1 MYAYPLLDE
10 WEHPCRREA
19 KAITIRSSN
28 TENCDNLDLAASLF
42 SLLNSQTVCTR
53 SRMSPPP
60 QAGYGNWK
68 FEWPLPKM
76 SAPHL
81 PRVHLKADRCPAF
94 DIVCGIGSSISP
106 QLPPYL
112 DPVQLEDYFR
122 CLRGISAQGQ
132 VAWGGEDACGPKPD
146 HYTDHRLWNERPF
159 HRNDEGRYFG
169 DRARGADHR
178 HLPFGAGVRCA
189 RWCAHDFA
197 GVLVLSNRHDP
208 HGDR

>member
-42 SLLNSQTVCTR
+42 SLPNSQTVCTR

-81 PRVHLKADRCPAF
+81 PPGAPESRSMPSVPDCVRYRSF
-94 DIVCGIGSSISP
+94 DFSTITSVP
-106 QLPPYL
+106 
-112 DPVQLEDYFR
+112 
-122 CLRGISAQGQ
+122 
-132 VAWGGEDACGPKPD
+132 
-146 HYTDHRLWNERPF
+146 
-159 HRNDEGRYFG
+159 
-169 DRARGADHR
+169 
-178 HLPFGAGVRCA
+178 
-189 RWCAHDFA
+189 
-197 GVLVLSNRHDP
+197 
-208 HGDR
+208 